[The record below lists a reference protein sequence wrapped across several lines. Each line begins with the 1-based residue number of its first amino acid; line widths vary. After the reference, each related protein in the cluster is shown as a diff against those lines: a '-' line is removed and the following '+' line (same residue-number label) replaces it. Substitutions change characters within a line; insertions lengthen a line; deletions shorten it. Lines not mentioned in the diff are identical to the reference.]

1 MAIGQIKYQPLR
13 SLPRPIAAASA
24 FRCPATRHPQRDAD
38 TLTTDLFRGIND
50 RFQFFSEGTAERYK
64 ALQEKWDRS
73 LQPTF
78 FDKLRKSVTGS
89 PFILPA
95 EAREFAKLRAIACL
109 QSFSDDKS
117 IAMSY
122 AGDKGYLLRLTVPL
136 MESWRF
142 MESRSLMVDGHALYT
157 DVYFIPSQLIT
168 RNVSSGDWRL
178 TIKHLGR

>member
-1 MAIGQIKYQPLR
+1 MTDSSSSARGLPSDIKLFRKNGTGLCNLR
-13 SLPRPIAAASA
+13 SLTN
-24 FRCPATRHPQRDAD
+24 C
-38 TLTTDLFRGIND
+38 G
-50 RFQFFSEGTAERYK
+50 
-64 ALQEKWDRS
+64 
-73 LQPTF
+73 
-78 FDKLRKSVTGS
+78 KSVTGS

-178 TIKHLGR
+178 TVKHLGR